1 MSKHTIAADIAARR
15 KSLAEDSAENVE
27 QIVLG
32 LLQAED
38 QATAKILSSCGA
50 TSVEHLR
57 DKYLEALRYGNQ
69 QYLPAEFKSWEEV
82 FKAHTTTGNNL
93 SLALEAL
100 RAILNCDGNGEAVS
114 IAKEALQKIT

>member
-15 KSLAEDSAENVE
+15 KALAEDSAENVE

-32 LLQAED
+32 LLQDED
-38 QATAKILSSCGA
+38 QTTRKILSSCGA

-69 QYLPAEFKSWEEV
+69 QHLPAEFKSWEEV
-82 FKAHTTTGNNL
+82 FNHHAKTAAKLKVATD
-93 SLALEAL
+93 ALEAID
-100 RAILNCDGNGEAVS
+100 RGETFPNIAGIALNKL
-114 IAKEALQKIT
+114 KE